1 VAGAYANKYRYST
14 CKKTLAESQATR
26 RESRRRARMHSRS
39 EARDV
44 ASWSRVKALRTTKS
58 ACREMLGPAGRRRRR
73 TGAAQSAMRITQLG
87 CPELC
92 RRQAQLPPLKL
103 ACRTCEPLAA
113 RLDHRCSPQCTA
125 HGATC
130 SVAVGICNFYY
141 LPTSERVTRAK
152 ISRTSAISHP
162 RRSKPCA
169 WGVASSRCLA

>member
-1 VAGAYANKYRYST
+1 MPTNTDTVHAKRPWRSHKRRGARAEGAHACTAGR
-14 CKKTLAESQATR
+14 QRAT
-26 RESRRRARMHSRS
+26 SL
-39 EARDV
+39 V
-44 ASWSRVKALRTTKS
+44 GRVKALRTTKS